1 MKIKIKEKG
10 MPTRNEKMTTS
21 NNRGVKKGM
30 LEMLRVLS

>member
-1 MKIKIKEKG
+1 MKIKKKEKG
-10 MPTRNEKMTTS
+10 MPTRNEKMTTN